1 MESFLLDQIP
11 EEIKNTWLFYSVIL
25 FVGLVGYFIREFGQ
39 LLATA
44 TLKHF
49 KRALGSWSRL
59 RLAIDAIDVD
69 GPGLWISRKPRR
81 PNNYASNIKNS
92 IPIILVAN
100 LKGGVGKTTIAAN
113 LIAHYTQKKN
123 QRILAI
129 DLDFQGSL
137 SSMII
142 PGDSF
147 DELLAQ
153 QANGEDSKAAQLI
166 EGKTA
171 RWLASVAERV
181 GSHLKGAKCIPSYY
195 TNP

>member
-1 MESFLLDQIP
+1 MQHQGGNDLSARGI
-11 EEIKNTWLFYSVIL
+11 TSAIL
-25 FVGLVGYFIREFGQ
+25 HERATVGTVSSIRG
-39 LLATA
+39 
-44 TLKHF
+44 
-49 KRALGSWSRL
+49 RAQAG
-59 RLAIDAIDVD
+59 
-69 GPGLWISRKPRR
+69 GE
-81 PNNYASNIKNS
+81 
-92 IPIILVAN
+92 

-113 LIAHYTQKKN
+113 LIAHYTKKKN

-181 GSHLKGAKCIPSYY
+181 GSHLKGAKCIPSY
-195 TNP
+195 